1 MGNSS
6 EDNGRCPLNELR
18 KVYKLV
24 PIQFTELSVDDMFC
38 FDDGPVGPE
47 NMSNVYKVVEAPK
60 KVDGFDTAVVVQ
72 VNK

>member
-1 MGNSS
+1 MS
-6 EDNGRCPLNELR
+6 ELR

-24 PIQFTELSVDDMFC
+24 PIQFTELKMHDMFV

-47 NMSNVYKVVEAPK
+47 NMSNVYKVIEEPK
-60 KVDGFDTAVVVQ
+60 NVDGLDTVVIVQ